1 MKKLAIIF
9 TIIIFITVT
18 KFNTRQILVKAE
30 PFTSEYAQIVTDD
43 CAFYADASLK
53 IVKIYLPKSYSV
65 KIISVGVSCS
75 RVAYMDDSNLY
86 PALEGYVL
94 NVCLNF
100 LDEKPETVYPSLTLT
115 TKYDEVIFGDVNA
128 TIPKTVIAEGTSV
141 KYYGEIS
148 IEGIIY
154 EYVYTNGFIG
164 YMRKD
169 CFLSFFLPEN
179 PIINNEPLL
188 PDIGEFESSALSQTI
203 ADGEKQKFDV
213 SEILIVAVIVVA
225 GLILIFFLLKPGKDD
240 KKNQTISF
248 DD

>member
-1 MKKLAIIF
+1 MSA
-9 TIIIFITVT
+9 T
-18 KFNTRQILVKAE
+18 KFNSRQILGKAE
-30 PFTSEYAQIVTDD
+30 TFTSEYAQIVTDD

-65 KIISVGVSCS
+65 KIISIGVSCS

-100 LDEKPETVYPSLTLT
+100 LDEKPETVYPSLSLT
-115 TKYDEVIFGDVNA
+115 SKYDEVIFGDVNA
-128 TIPKTVIAEGTSV
+128 SIPKSVIPEGTV
-141 KYYGEIS
+141 AKYYGEIS
-148 IEGIIY
+148 IQGIIY
-154 EYVYTNGFIG
+154 EYVYANGFIG

-169 CFLSFFLPEN
+169 CFLSFTVPEN
-179 PIINNEPLL
+179 PIIKNEPLP
-188 PDIGEFESSALSQTI
+188 PDINEAESSALSQTTENN
-203 ADGEKQKFDV
+203 EKEKFDV
-213 SEILIVAVIVVA
+213 SEILIIAVIVVA

-248 DD
+248 ED